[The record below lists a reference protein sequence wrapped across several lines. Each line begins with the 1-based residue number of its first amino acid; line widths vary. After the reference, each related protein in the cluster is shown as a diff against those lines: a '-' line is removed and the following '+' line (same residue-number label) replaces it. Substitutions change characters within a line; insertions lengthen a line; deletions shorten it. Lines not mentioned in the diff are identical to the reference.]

1 MSRFRFALKALSSG
15 LVAVL
20 VGMTSSI
27 AVVFSAA
34 ERSGASPSQI
44 GSWIAAICISMGV
57 CAIGLSYRYKTPLLL
72 AWSTPGATLLASE
85 AVGER
90 RLSDYIGAFM
100 LCGLLLLAT
109 GLTGVYDKMIE
120 RIPLSI
126 SAALLAGVL
135 TRFALEAFGA
145 VSAKDTRWMM
155 LAMFFAYVVARRLLP
170 TFAALIVLI
179 VGVIA
184 AQLQG
189 SIGGPK
195 VPLGLVNLSFVRPTF
210 SIGALIGVGVP
221 LFVVTMAAQN
231 VPGTAALRSHGYD
244 VPISPVLTVS
254 GVATTLFAPFGL
266 FAINLAAITAAMVMG
281 PDIHPDKT
289 RRYPAAMAAGGLY
302 AIVGLMGGSIAG
314 LIALFPR
321 ALVIGVAAFALIP
334 TITGGLANALTD
346 PDQREAAVIVF
357 LVTVSGLSLGGIG
370 APFWALISGV
380 IVLVLRS
387 LKPVRFR

>member
-1 MSRFRFALKALSSG
+1 MSRFRFAFKALSSG

-195 VPLGLVNLSFVRPTF
+195 VPLGLVDLSFVRPTI